1 MAEVTQFRSIILFFQ
16 DLGIYDVV
24 LPFVL
29 VFTIVFAI
37 LEKTKVFGTEKIG
50 DVSYTKKNL
59 NAMTA
64 FVISFLVVASSK
76 IVAIINESL
85 AKIVLLLLVSIC
97 FLMLVGSFMK
107 ERPEGV
113 FLEKGWQTF
122 FMFFM
127 FIGLVIIFMTS
138 IKDEN
143 GLSWWE
149 IFWNYVINNWNST
162 VVGSIALVIVIVLF
176 MYFITKSPPEKKKEE
191 KKD

>member
-1 MAEVTQFRSIILFFQ
+1 MAEVTQFRNIILFFQ

-37 LEKTKVFGTEKIG
+37 LEKTKVFGTEKLG
-50 DVSYTKKNL
+50 DVKYTKKNL

-85 AKIVLLLLVSIC
+85 AKIVLLLLVSVC

-107 ERPEGV
+107 EREEGV

-127 FIGLVIIFMTS
+127 FIGLVIIFLTS
-138 IKDEN
+138 IKDDN

-149 IFWNYVINNWNST
+149 ILWSYVINNWNST
-162 VVGSIALVIVIVLF
+162 IVGSIALVIVIVLF
-176 MYFITKSPPEKKKEE
+176 MYFITKSPEKKKEE